1 MKTIEERAY
10 SHYASDECCRD
21 CENCEDRVN
30 CFDADYVWAFIAGAR
45 SEYNELT
52 RWNSPDC
59 PPEDRRPV
67 LLKMTNAVNG
77 LIRYAVASYIA
88 GRFLCPEMLPKNEI
102 LGWREIHE

>member
-1 MKTIEERAY
+1 MKTLKERAY
-10 SHYASDECCRD
+10 NYAPECKYDSDVTMPDYE
-21 CENCEDRVN
+21 V
-30 CFDADYVWAFIAGAR
+30 ADIRREAFIAGAE
-45 SEYNELT
+45 SEHKELT
-52 RWNSPDC
+52 RWNSPEC
-59 PPEDRRPV
+59 LPKDRGPV